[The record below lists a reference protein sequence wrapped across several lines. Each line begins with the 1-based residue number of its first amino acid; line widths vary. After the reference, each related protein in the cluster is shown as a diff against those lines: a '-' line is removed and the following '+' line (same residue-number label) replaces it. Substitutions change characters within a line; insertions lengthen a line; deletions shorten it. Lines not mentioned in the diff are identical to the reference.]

1 VVILDSDLVQT
12 NTQGERIYRV
22 PFTRLAEGL
31 GSLMVA
37 DVVMLGFLVA
47 VTGLVTPQAME
58 EAIRTSVREQF
69 VSLNLKAFHRGLAY
83 PREGVVA

>member
-1 VVILDSDLVQT
+1 
-12 NTQGERIYRV
+12 
-22 PFTRLAEGL
+22 
-31 GSLMVA
+31 MVA
-37 DVVMLGFLVA
+37 NVVMLGFLVA

-58 EAIRTSVREQF
+58 EAIRTSVRERF